1 MNRIGRRTIMCMLLI
16 AALAFLAA
24 MSPMI
29 AVAAAPEGTGEFL
42 AFCKS
47 DAKGC
52 EDEIHKIYL
61 TSILAEPGAICATK
75 AQIKDRAALRSA
87 ITDWVANRPNLSRLA
102 TLDSVTEA
110 FKAVYPCR

>member
-1 MNRIGRRTIMCMLLI
+1 MWTKI

-24 MSPMI
+24 MSPII
-29 AVAAAPEGTGEFL
+29 AVAAAAPPEATGEFL
-42 AFCKS
+42 EFCRS

-52 EDEIHKIYL
+52 EAEIHRIYL
-61 TSILAEPGAICATK
+61 ASLLAEPGAICATK
-75 AQIKDRAALRSA
+75 AQLKDRAALRSA

-110 FKAVYPCR
+110 FKAVYPCH

>member
-1 MNRIGRRTIMCMLLI
+1 LIHVTKI

-29 AVAAAPEGTGEFL
+29 AVAAAPDATEEFL
-42 AFCKS
+42 VFCKS

-52 EDEIHKIYL
+52 EDEILRIYKASL
-61 TSILAEPGAICATK
+61 LAEPGVICATK
-75 AQIKDRAALRSA
+75 VQLKDRVALRTA
-87 ITDWVANRPNLSRLA
+87 VTGWMANRPNLSRIP
-102 TLDSVTEA
+102 TLDSVAEA

>member
-1 MNRIGRRTIMCMLLI
+1 MWTKI

-24 MSPMI
+24 MSPTI
-29 AVAAAPEGTGEFL
+29 AVAAAPEATGEFL

-52 EDEIHKIYL
+52 DDEIHRIYVA
-61 TSILAEPGAICATK
+61 SKFAEPGEICATK
-75 AQIKDRAALRSA
+75 IQLKDRAALRNA
-87 ITDWVANRPNLSRLA
+87 VTDWMANRPNLSRLP
-102 TLDSVTEA
+102 TEDSVTEA

>member
-1 MNRIGRRTIMCMLLI
+1 MWTKI

-29 AVAAAPEGTGEFL
+29 AVAAAPEATGEFL
-42 AFCKS
+42 AFCNS

-52 EDEIHKIYL
+52 EDEIYRIYK
-61 TSILAEPGAICATK
+61 TSMFAEPGVICATK
-75 AQIKDRAALRSA
+75 AQLKDRAALRNA
-87 ITDWVANRPNLSRLA
+87 ITDWMANRPNLSRIP

-110 FKAVYPCR
+110 FKAV